1 VPLYT
6 LHWSVQEQQSA
17 QRGENPALCPIPT
30 CNNERALATNDS
42 LSYFSIG

>member
-17 QRGENPALCPIPT
+17 QQRGENPAPCPI
-30 CNNERALATNDS
+30 
-42 LSYFSIG
+42 Y